1 MEVAQGWV
9 GDGEAGNGSGEQQA
23 AEGQRKHLI
32 AQIVQMMVLQLHQ
45 MKKHTLKCCA
55 EAVWR
60 CMELFICALEK
71 KWL

>member
-45 MKKHTLKCCA
+45 MKKHTLKMLC
-55 EAVWR
+55 
-60 CMELFICALEK
+60 
-71 KWL
+71 